1 MRCNQRFMQALPIG
15 FPEHFWMFSNVFNG
29 ALRGP
34 NEMGYLSFRPLTL
47 QIRNYTLKS

>member
-15 FPEHFWMFSNVFNG
+15 FPEHFWMISNVFNG

-34 NEMGYLSFRPLTL
+34 NEMG
-47 QIRNYTLKS
+47 